1 MALENSM
8 YQNLLL
14 FYFIDENLP
23 YYLSIWGMINKLIK
37 RSQFALDIAQMAR
50 LGDIIKYKIWKQSHL
65 H

>member
-1 MALENSM
+1 M
-8 YQNLLL
+8 YQNLLH

-37 RSQFALDIAQMAR
+37 RSQFALDIAQMHMAR
-50 LGDIIKYKIWKQSHL
+50 LGDIIKYKIWKESHL